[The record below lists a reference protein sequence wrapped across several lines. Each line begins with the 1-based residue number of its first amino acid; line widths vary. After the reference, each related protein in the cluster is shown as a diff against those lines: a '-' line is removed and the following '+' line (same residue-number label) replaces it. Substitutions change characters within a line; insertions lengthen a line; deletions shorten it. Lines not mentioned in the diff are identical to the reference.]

1 MPKKKTYRTIFIACE
16 GSNTEP
22 NYFGRLAETID
33 EARRLRVEIY
43 PKPPV
48 LSEEDTANEGRKSTA
63 VQLVGIA
70 QQQLS
75 DGAYDEAWVVFDRD
89 GYTKHAEAFQKAQKK
104 VAGKHVR
111 IAFSSIAFE
120 HWILLHFERNETA
133 FAKSA
138 DLIEQCFVN
147 QNLFPDYGKN
157 RKTDPYPRLSDKTST
172 AIENAA
178 WLRHRQQTA
187 LAKANGRVFEVNPYT
202 DVDELVKE
210 LLGIDLSFSWTN
222 FGQSTSF
229 AGHQIIFTKTD
240 AGISVVFENRSY
252 TSLVF
257 NAQNLSAHF
266 ELRGFEELRLAESV
280 QIAPNE
286 TVTFEISYA
295 GDLPDDFLLI
305 LKIANQHLFVT

>member
-33 EARRLRVEIY
+33 DARRLRVVIH
-43 PKPPV
+43 PRPPV
-48 LSEEDTANEGRKSTA
+48 LLEEVTSSEARKSTA
-63 VQLVGIA
+63 VQMVEIA
-70 QQQLS
+70 QQQLL
-75 DGAYDEAWVVFDRD
+75 DGTYDDAWVVFDRD
-89 GYTKHAEAFQKAQKK
+89 GYTKHAEAFEKAQKK
-104 VAGKHVR
+104 VAGKTVH

-120 HWILLHFERNETA
+120 HWILLHFERNETT
-133 FAKSA
+133 FAKS
-138 DLIEQCFVN
+138 DHLIQQCFVER
-147 QNLFPDYGKN
+147 NLFKN
-157 RKTDPYPRLSDKTST
+157 YDKSRKTDPYPKLSDKTLT

-187 LAKANGRVFEVNPYT
+187 LAEANGRVFDLNPYT